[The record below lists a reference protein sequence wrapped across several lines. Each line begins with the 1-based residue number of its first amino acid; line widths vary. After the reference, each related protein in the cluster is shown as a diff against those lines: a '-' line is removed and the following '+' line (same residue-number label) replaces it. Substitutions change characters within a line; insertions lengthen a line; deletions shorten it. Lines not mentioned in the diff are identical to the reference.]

1 MLTHD
6 HVTTRTVAR
15 AQRVQQRL
23 SAEIYRTKHAGH
35 TLQHNISPFTKVSGM
50 RRITSFFNRPAFAAV
65 NPGAQTSDRVND
77 PDQTSHSSPQ
87 SLHSNGPSYSS
98 LAEPGSQ
105 LALSLSQSIKD
116 GDNDAGLHHSF
127 LSTESAANDPSP
139 GTSFNSSQRVM
150 KNGKEVVISSDGE
163 DTDSLS
169 SFESPD
175 DLLARIVKP
184 PGFVSKED
192 RENDTSN
199 PGMTLRNGS
208 LNGAKSNNRSRFP
221 VKVPKYSNTL
231 DSLVVQA
238 VDDNETEAGIA
249 KLKAAFEKEDMRK
262 NGKQDDV
269 KHSTHLPTTQ
279 LNEDTLAS
287 ALGDQ
292 DDEMGLR
299 RLLDAVRRTE
309 ALDLEKSWH
318 FFDYKSE
325 LPPAVDFPKEC
336 IDQDGFMFR
345 LRERHSRERA
355 LHSGIVDFALSRSY
369 LPDGFISW
377 VFKAV
382 PSETQDSIRQALCR
396 AFRNVNPERVKSLIK
411 PADIDQVF
419 QQLGTTSQALAT
431 SEKIVPDAH
440 INKHNVKSNSLRE
453 GMLVSVLELL
463 SGAADLFAEDTRE
476 RALNLLFRLTLD
488 VSLTSNFL
496 VCSELERTI
505 VTMLESAPDDT
516 ADDMV
521 HRVCTTAFDTIKDA
535 TSQSR
540 LVRHILPTSDWL
552 ALLRCRLAVSFLTN
566 DASPLSEPPEML
578 IDLKRMTSILSQQR
592 FDVKWYKGKG
602 QHEYDYGELGAVT
615 ILLNIAI
622 DSGRYEVNFPDKEA
636 EKEFNSAVD
645 ALSDRLKIIFT
656 SIEDSGASHLKRTLA
671 KEAIEALHYRVVYS
685 VRTKPRPKKS
695 ILGVP
700 EERRENKG
708 VFKSFFRDPKGN
720 GELPFR
726 PHDTES

>member
-1 MLTHD
+1 
-6 HVTTRTVAR
+6 
-15 AQRVQQRL
+15 
-23 SAEIYRTKHAGH
+23 
-35 TLQHNISPFTKVSGM
+35 M

-65 NPGAQTSDRVND
+65 NPGAQTTDRGND
-77 PDQTSHSSPQ
+77 PDQPPHSSPQ
-87 SLHSNGPSYSS
+87 SLQSNGPSPSI
-98 LAEPGSQ
+98 AEPDSQ
-105 LALSLSQSIKD
+105 LELSLSQSIKD
-116 GDNDAGLHHSF
+116 GDNEVEPHHSF
-127 LSTESAANDPSP
+127 LSTESATKEPSP
-139 GTSFNSSQRVM
+139 GASFNSSQRVM

-169 SFESPD
+169 SFESPE
-175 DLLARIVKP
+175 DLLARFAKP
-184 PGFVSKED
+184 PGFVGKEG

-199 PGMTLRNGS
+199 LGMTVRNGS
-208 LNGAKSNNRSRFP
+208 ENSTKSDKRSRFP
-221 VKVPKYSNTL
+221 ITVPKYSYTL

-262 NGKQDDV
+262 NGNQGDGKY
-269 KHSTHLPTTQ
+269 SSPLPSTQ

-292 DDEMGLR
+292 DDGLGLR

-325 LPPAVDFPKEC
+325 LPPAVPFPKDC
-336 IDQDGFMFR
+336 IDQNSFMHR

-369 LPDGFISW
+369 FRDEVISW
-377 VFKAV
+377 IFQAV

-396 AFRNVNPERVKSLIK
+396 AFKNASPERVKSLIK
-411 PADIDQVF
+411 PADIDLVF
-419 QQLGTTSQALAT
+419 RQLGATSQALAI
-431 SEKIVPDAH
+431 SDKVVPDAH
-440 INKHNVKSNSLRE
+440 IKKHNVKSNSLRE

-463 SGAADLFAEDTRE
+463 GGAADLFADDTRE
-476 RALNLLFRLTLD
+476 RALHLLFRLTLD

-505 VTMLESAPDDT
+505 VTMLESAPEDT
-516 ADDMV
+516 AVDLM
-521 HRVCTTAFDTIKDA
+521 HRVCTTAFDTVKDA

-566 DASPLSEPPEML
+566 DTSPLSEPPEEL
-578 IDLKRMTSILSQQR
+578 IDLKRITSILNQQR

-602 QHEYDYGELGAVT
+602 QHDYDYGELGAVT

-622 DSGRYEVNFPDKEA
+622 DSGRYEVDFPNKEA
-636 EKEFNSAVD
+636 EKEFNAAVD

-685 VRTKPRPKKS
+685 VRSKPRPKKS
-695 ILGVP
+695 VLGVP
-700 EERRENKG
+700 EERRENKN
-708 VFKSFFRDPKGN
+708 VFKSFVKAPKGN
-720 GELPFR
+720 DELPLR
-726 PHDTES
+726 PHDADS

>member
-1 MLTHD
+1 
-6 HVTTRTVAR
+6 
-15 AQRVQQRL
+15 
-23 SAEIYRTKHAGH
+23 
-35 TLQHNISPFTKVSGM
+35 M

-139 GTSFNSSQRVM
+139 GTSFNSSQQ
-150 KNGKEVVISSDGE
+150 
-163 DTDSLS
+163 
-169 SFESPD
+169 
-175 DLLARIVKP
+175 
-184 PGFVSKED
+184 
-192 RENDTSN
+192 NDTSN

-345 LRERHSRERA
+345 LRVSVLNCFAERHSRERA

-377 VFKAV
+377 VFKA
-382 PSETQDSIRQALCR
+382 
-396 AFRNVNPERVKSLIK
+396 
-411 PADIDQVF
+411 VF

-700 EERRENKG
+700 EER
-708 VFKSFFRDPKGN
+708 
-720 GELPFR
+720 
-726 PHDTES
+726 

>member
-1 MLTHD
+1 
-6 HVTTRTVAR
+6 
-15 AQRVQQRL
+15 
-23 SAEIYRTKHAGH
+23 
-35 TLQHNISPFTKVSGM
+35 M

-65 NPGAQTSDRVND
+65 NPGAQTSDRGND
-77 PDQTSHSSPQ
+77 LDQPSHSSPQ
-87 SLHSNGPSYSS
+87 SRHSNGPSSS
-98 LAEPGSQ
+98 SAEPDTQ
-105 LALSLSQSIKD
+105 LELSLSQSIKD
-116 GDNDAGLHHSF
+116 GENEALPHHSF
-127 LSTESAANDPSP
+127 LSTESAAKDPSP

-184 PGFVSKED
+184 PGFVSKDD

-199 PGMTLRNGS
+199 SAMTLRNGS
-208 LNGAKSNNRSRFP
+208 VNSAKSGNRSRFP
-221 VKVPKYSNTL
+221 TKVPKYSNTL

-249 KLKAAFEKEDMRK
+249 KLKAALEKEDVRK

-269 KHSTHLPTTQ
+269 KNNSTIPTTQ
-279 LNEDTLAS
+279 LNENTLAS

-309 ALDLEKSWH
+309 ALDLDKSWH

-325 LPPAVDFPKEC
+325 LPPAVDFPKDC
-336 IDQDGFMFR
+336 IDKDGYMFR
-345 LRERHSRERA
+345 LRERLSRERA
-355 LHSGIVDFALSRSY
+355 LHSGIIDFALSRSY
-369 LPDGFISW
+369 LPDEVISW
-377 VFKAV
+377 IFKAV

-396 AFRNVNPERVKSLIK
+396 AFKNANPERVKSLIK
-411 PADIDQVF
+411 PADIDQSF
-419 QQLGTTSQALAT
+419 QQLGATSQALAT

-463 SGAADLFAEDTRE
+463 SGAADLLAEDTRE

-521 HRVCTTAFDTIKDA
+521 HRVCTTVFDTVKDA
-535 TSQSR
+535 MSQSR

-552 ALLRCRLAVSFLTN
+552 ALIRCRLAVSFLLN
-566 DASPLSEPPEML
+566 DASPLIEPPEKL
-578 IDLKRMTSILSQQR
+578 INLKRITSILNQQR

-602 QHEYDYGELGAVT
+602 QHEYDYGELGAVA

-622 DSGRYEVNFPDKEA
+622 DSGQYEVEFPDKEA
-636 EKEFNSAVD
+636 EIKFNADVD

-685 VRTKPRPKKS
+685 VRSKPRPKKS

-708 VFKSFFRDPKGN
+708 VFKSFFKPPKGSD
-720 GELPFR
+720 ELPLR
-726 PHDTES
+726 PHDTAS